1 MAFKRMEGFAG
12 SVPQK
17 FADQRIPKCPMCGTN
32 NPHWSIDE
40 RMGKMFSFDP
50 EENAHKYLFK
60 CEQCGCV
67 LRVPVTDV
75 VGVGRS
81 ALLSWQG
88 VAKKMHGKETGA
100 IYVTIEDVGNAQ
112 TTQLYK
118 EKEMTLEEVNAL
130 AQQLG
135 G

>member
-1 MAFKRMEGFAG
+1 
-12 SVPQK
+12 
-17 FADQRIPKCPMCGTN
+17 MCGTN

-60 CEQCGCV
+60 CEQCGCI

-88 VAKKMHGKETGA
+88 VAKKMHGKETGS
-100 IYVTIEDVGNAQ
+100 IYVTIEDVGNVQ

>member
-17 FADQRIPKCPMCGTN
+17 FADQKIPKCPMCGTN
-32 NPHWSIDE
+32 NPHWSVDE

-50 EENAHKYLFK
+50 EENANKYLFK

-100 IYVTIEDVGNAQ
+100 IYVTIENVGNAQ
-112 TTQLYK
+112 TTQIYK
-118 EKEMTLEEVNAL
+118 EKEMTLEEITAL
-130 AQQLG
+130 AQQFG